1 MDIGDG
7 RPHMA
12 HGRAGMASTGLYST
26 RGRSSFPHGG
36 IAIDPPRIADEARL
50 CPRAIGPKSCL
61 PLSSARANR
70 SSSTKNPG
78 SRGLMERSGLAMR
91 RQGFHGIARQAL
103 FRAWGGIRRARAGPV
118 MMASMPRCANQA
130 RKTSTSQIRARPAGP
145 RRICP
150 GRPQV
155 PRRERDRGRGL
166 RIPRKGQLRRSA
178 RRRSKGRKPSPTAA
192 EGRIPHPAGTR
203 YPFARAPSPASGSRT
218 GAPVPWTQVNRRAS
232 RSKMQRRL
240 RARGHSAFHPVHPS
254 TGPSVNEPRYLPY
267 TMPSCSERADC
278 GHRQKRMRPVC
289 APALRSFG
297 RDGIRNAYPPRPMAL
312 AAAAY
317 GPQDGPGAV
326 PAGATRRCLPTA
338 HDAGAQGRRFPPQ
351 EPMRSQSGSVGPP
364 GRMSRR
370 IRWTA

>member
-1 MDIGDG
+1 MDIGNG

-50 CPRAIGPKSCL
+50 CPRALGPKSCL

-166 RIPRKGQLRRSA
+166 RVPRRDSSADPREDGARGGSHPQRRPRAESLTPRA
-178 RRRSKGRKPSPTAA
+178 QGIRSP
-192 EGRIPHPAGTR
+192 
-203 YPFARAPSPASGSRT
+203 
-218 GAPVPWTQVNRRAS
+218 APVPR
-232 RSKMQRRL
+232 
-240 RARGHSAFHPVHPS
+240 
-254 TGPSVNEPRYLPY
+254 
-267 TMPSCSERADC
+267 
-278 GHRQKRMRPVC
+278 
-289 APALRSFG
+289 
-297 RDGIRNAYPPRPMAL
+297 
-312 AAAAY
+312 
-317 GPQDGPGAV
+317 
-326 PAGATRRCLPTA
+326 PAGAARASQFHGRRLTVA
-338 HDAGAQGRRFPPQ
+338 RQGRRCNGDYARAAIPPSIPSIPQ
-351 EPMRSQSGSVGPP
+351 RG
-364 GRMSRR
+364 
-370 IRWTA
+370 